1 MLTLLAGLSL
11 TRKPQLAVVIA
22 GNPECVAA
30 GHRCRDIPAQ
40 TRAVVISP
48 IGWRFEAR
56 QRVSEIRRR
65 TYRDVRDDGA
75 ADPCPYLT
83 VDRAQAAA
91 VAMIVKVRA
100 LDTAPPGF
108 CTVTEALPAAAISA
122 AGIAAVS
129 WVALTKVVVRFAP
142 FQRTTEPLTK
152 LLPFTVSVKVGSARR
167 SAARREGGQRWRRGG
182 AADLDDACDRRVLRF
197 R

>member
-1 MLTLLAGLSL
+1 MGMFETESPLIPVHTSRL
-11 TRKPQLAVVIA
+11 IA
-22 GNPECVAA
+22 P
-30 GHRCRDIPAQ
+30 
-40 TRAVVISP
+40 
-48 IGWRFEAR
+48 
-56 QRVSEIRRR
+56 
-65 TYRDVRDDGA
+65 
-75 ADPCPYLT
+75 
-83 VDRAQAAA
+83 
-91 VAMIVKVRA
+91 IVKVRA

-152 LLPFTVSVKVGSARR
+152 LLPFTVSVKAGPPP
-167 SAARREGGQRWRRGG
+167 AALLGERELNR
-182 AADLDDACDRRVLRF
+182 APLDHCRLGRFFRPTELRF